1 MDLAVEQQS
10 QRPLVLEGFIDGID
24 DTFICGWL
32 RCRSRPA
39 ERVMV
44 SFFEND
50 NKVAQSLACEFR
62 KDLADT
68 GHGDGR
74 YGFRIA
80 VPGHLLDGGEHTLK
94 VIAELNGVSQEFGS
108 PVTMRLDPEPGV
120 LVTQKGPDTAPVP
133 PEQLP
138 PATLDLEGYIDEV
151 DDAFNV
157 CGWVRCRDRPDQP
170 VKLIFF
176 EGKNAVAEQIACHF
190 REDLADAGNGDG
202 NWGFRVALPGHL
214 LDGRDHHLTLIA
226 ELDGVTQKFA
236 APLFIMRDRK
246 ADAPVAKMSAS
257 PPVPLEELSWRAR
270 GLYQQLWRKLK
281 ARA

>member
-1 MDLAVEQQS
+1 MGLAAK
-10 QRPLVLEGFIDGID
+10 QRSPGRLNLEGFIDGID
-24 DTFICGWL
+24 ETFICGWL
-32 RCRSRPA
+32 RCPSRPT
-39 ERVMV
+39 EPVTV
-44 SFFEND
+44 SIFEND
-50 NKVAQSLACEFR
+50 NKVGQSLACEFR
-62 KDLADT
+62 EDLADT

-74 YGFRIA
+74 CGFRIA
-80 VPGHLLDGGEHTLK
+80 LPGHLFDGGEHTLN
-94 VIAELNGVSQEFGS
+94 VIAELNGVSREFGA
-108 PVTMRLDPEPGV
+108 PVTMRFGPETGV
-120 LVTQKGPDTAPVP
+120 PSTQKGPDPAPVP
-133 PEQLP
+133 PEQSP

-190 REDLADAGNGDG
+190 REDLADAGYGDG

-214 LDGRDHHLTLIA
+214 LDGRDHHLTVIA
-226 ELDGVTQKFA
+226 ELDGVTQEFA
-236 APLFIMRDRK
+236 APLFMMRGRK
-246 ADAPVAKMSAS
+246 ADASVAKISAA

-270 GLYQQLWRKLK
+270 GLYQQLWQKLR